1 MKGSSSYQIAASQQ
15 RCRAWATMSSDILW
29 AKSSRALLAGGGS
42 WKLPSAE
49 PAIPSESLACFR
61 NPSASSVTA
70 SSGLSERA
78 PNQHLDLLHPISQR
92 RWWSCWIFSSTSFYW
107 WPSCLQKQSA
117 EQRHVGFK
125 HFQEMFDPT
134 RAVYPFW
141 RKISSPSDLSL
152 SDNSNTRDTGLY
164 ETLEKTSLFKRW
176 EISYTVT
183 YKVSV
188 RLWTK

>member
-1 MKGSSSYQIAASQQ
+1 MKGSSLYRIAASQQ

-29 AKSSRALLAGGGS
+29 AKSNRALLAGGGS
-42 WKLPSAE
+42 RKLPSAE
-49 PAIPSESLACFR
+49 PATPSESLVSFR
-61 NPSASSVTA
+61 NPSASSVTP
-70 SSGLSERA
+70 STGLSERA
-78 PNQHLDLLHPISQR
+78 PNQHLDLLQPISQR
-92 RWWSCWIFSSTSFYW
+92 RWRSCWIFSSTSFYW

-117 EQRHVGFK
+117 EQRHVGSK
-125 HFQEMFDPT
+125 HFQVVFDPT

-141 RKISSPSDLSL
+141 RKISSPSDLCL

-164 ETLEKTSLFKRW
+164 ETLEETSLFKMG